1 MKVICDNCK
10 ESYKMPRT
18 SEIPSNINIIH
29 CNWCPN
35 CEDEVDEVYEE
46 KWDEKENIKEEIIID
61 PAQTNLFL

>member
-46 KWDEKENIKEEIIID
+46 KWDEKENIK
-61 PAQTNLFL
+61 